1 MSDIGV
7 VWFRQDLRLTDQ
19 RPLHAAMARHSRV
32 LCVYVHDARQN
43 DEATVGPGLGFCR
56 MGVLRRQ
63 WLAAGL
69 LDVATQLADAGQTLW
84 VLAGEA
90 SVEIAKLMSTL
101 GASVLYCEQI
111 AAPEEQDD
119 LNNLKRLGESQ
130 GFDVVSIWQSS
141 ALEPDDLPFEIARL
155 PAVFTR
161 FRREIER
168 AGCVPRAPLG
178 IPSRLSPSP
187 HELYECISA
196 LGWHPAERGS
206 VDALLTLSAVSES
219 VESRSS
225 FVIAGR
231 GGERAA
237 LAHLQRYF
245 DSDLPQHYKETR
257 NQLIGMDYSTKF
269 SPWLS
274 IGALSARTIWQALVA
289 HEQRYGANDST
300 YWIGFELWWRDY
312 FRFLHLQHGR
322 QLYRPEGL
330 SDRPVPR
337 HAPERLMI
345 WQQGQT
351 GVDFIDA
358 GMREIHVTGYLSN
371 RLRQNVASYWVN
383 DLEGDWRT
391 GAAWFEHCLLDYDVY
406 SNHGNWLYLAG
417 RGTDPRD
424 GRRFDPVKQARVY
437 DPAGTYRRLWLS

>member
-19 RPLHAAMARHSRV
+19 RPLQAAMAGHSRV
-32 LCVYVHDARQN
+32 LCVYVHDARQ
-43 DEATVGPGLGFCR
+43 DGEAIVGRGLGFGR
-56 MGVLRRQ
+56 MGALRRR
-63 WLAAGL
+63 WLAEGL
-69 LDVATQLADAGQTLW
+69 CDVAAQLADAGQALW

-90 SVEIAKLMSTL
+90 SVELAKLMSTL
-101 GASVLYCEQI
+101 GASVLYCEEI

-119 LNNLKRLGESQ
+119 LNNLKRLGEVK
-130 GFDVVSIWQSS
+130 GFEVVSIWQSS
-141 ALEPDDLPFEIARL
+141 AIEPDDLPFEIARL
-155 PAVFTR
+155 PAVFSR

-178 IPSRLSPSP
+178 LPSQLSPSP
-187 HELYECISA
+187 YALNERISA
-196 LGWHPAERGS
+196 LGWHRAERES
-206 VDALLTLSAVSES
+206 VEALLTLSAVSGP
-219 VESRSS
+219 VDSRSS
-225 FVIAGR
+225 FVIEGR

-237 LAHLQRYF
+237 LVHLQHYF
-245 DSDLPQHYKETR
+245 ESELPQHYKETR
-257 NQLIGMDYSTKF
+257 NELIGLDYSTKF
-269 SPWLS
+269 SPWLA
-274 IGALSARTIWQALVA
+274 IGALSARTIWQALVD

-330 SDRPVPR
+330 SDRPVAS
-337 HAPERLMI
+337 HAKERLVM

-358 GMREIHVTGYLSN
+358 GMREIYATGYLSN

-383 DLEGDWRT
+383 DLEGDWRA
-391 GAAWFEHCLLDYDVY
+391 GAAWFEHCLIDYDVY